1 MNNSSIHNY
10 FELFYNNSNMLVAI
24 ISNSMTLVSA
34 NKSMLDF
41 AQIELDDIIGTV
53 HYELPWWRHSLE
65 LQEKIVF
72 AMEHAFCGET
82 ARFAATH
89 IDYKGVLHEIDFIL
103 KPIINNGEV
112 ELVIAMGYNIS
123 DLIATQKAL
132 TRREKEIQAF
142 FDNSDDGYFFYML
155 LNPVSVD
162 NVDNEYVNKI
172 LENQSLRSH
181 NNRLVELTGIDD
193 FGKTNVLSSIG
204 IENSQITD
212 LWLKMIRDGRV
223 TIDTVIT
230 NCVTGANKTF
240 SVTLV
245 SILDDQNLFTGN
257 FCIVRDKTMETEFI
271 NKLSYIA
278 TTDVLTG
285 LNNRRQFYELSEVMF
300 NDTICKNSNTCIA
313 MLDIDHFKN
322 VNDVYGHD
330 IGDKTIAKF
339 AELIKSELRPDFVA
353 GRYGGEEFVIIM
365 PIGVEETAQVIENIR
380 LKVQALCLETP
391 KGKLKFTVSAGIA
404 AIEKEMRSIDEPIKN
419 ADLALY
425 ESKTCGRNRLTVF
438 INEIHGKSAFDPIT
452 GVLKEKSLLYKIN
465 KMIDDA
471 NNESERFTVFSF
483 NLKVL
488 TELNEK
494 QLNRHLSTLALCMN
508 TALRKSDILGRYND
522 TCIIA
527 ALPATSKKQAN
538 ELINRIIVNL
548 RLGFNQLIGDEL
560 DIMLSVTEFNHMNTT
575 FLSIMED
582 LMSSTKPIIF
592 S

>member
-1 MNNSSIHNY
+1 MNNSSAHDY

-41 AQIELDDIIGTV
+41 AQVELDDIIGTV
-53 HYELPWWRHSLE
+53 HYELPWWRHSVE
-65 LQEKIVF
+65 LQEKMVF
-72 AMEHAFCGET
+72 AMEHAFYGET

-89 IDYKGVLHEIDFIL
+89 VDYNGVLHEIDFIL
-103 KPIINNGEV
+103 KPISNNGEV
-112 ELVIAMGYNIS
+112 ELVLAMGYNIS

-132 TRREKEIQAF
+132 TIREKEIQAF

-155 LNPVSVD
+155 MDPVAI
-162 NVDNEYVNKI
+162 NHVDNEYINKI

-181 NNRLVELTGIDD
+181 NHRLVELTGIDN
-193 FGKTNVLSSIG
+193 FGETNALTSIG
-204 IENSQITD
+204 IDNSQIAD

-223 TIDTVIT
+223 TVDTTIT
-230 NCVTGANKTF
+230 HKVTGANKTF

-285 LNNRRQFYELSEVMF
+285 LNNRRQFYELSEDMF
-300 NDTICKNSNTCIA
+300 RNAINKNSNACVA

-322 VNDVYGHD
+322 VNDIYGHD
-330 IGDKTIAKF
+330 IGDKAITKF
-339 AELIKSELRPDFVA
+339 AELIKSELHPDYIA

-365 PIGVEETAQVIENIR
+365 PADIETAAQVIENIR
-380 LKVQALCLETP
+380 LKVQAFSLNTP

-404 AIEKEMRSIDEPIKN
+404 AIEKEMQSIDELIKN

-425 ESKTCGRNRLTVF
+425 ESKTTGRNKLTIF
-438 INEIHGKSAFDPIT
+438 INEIHGKSAFDSVT

-471 NNESERFTVFSF
+471 NNEAERFTMFCF
-483 NLKVL
+483 NINVL
-488 TELNEK
+488 TELSEK
-494 QLNRHLSTLALCMN
+494 QLNRHLSTLALCIN
-508 TALRKSDILGRYND
+508 TALRKSDIIGRYHD
-522 TCIIA
+522 TCILSV
-527 ALPATSKKQAN
+527 LPATSRKQAN
-538 ELINRIIVNL
+538 ELISLIIVNL
-548 RLGFNQLIGDEL
+548 RLGFNKLIGDEL
-560 DIMLSVTEFNHMNTT
+560 NITLGVTEFNNVNTT
-575 FLSIMED
+575 LESMMED
-582 LMSSTKPIIF
+582 LMSSAQPLFF